1 MTERVTAV
9 AACAALWLAAAI
21 DVRAAAPALS
31 MPEERT
37 VELAADT
44 DADQWAAR
52 NGIEDFEKLPV
63 AGGGAI
69 LRFSME
75 ESLWRPRSTALC
87 TDRGV
92 VACSTDFCQS
102 DFAPANESATPRVTL
117 QRRAPDLAI
126 LFGET
131 APTAGDPTK
140 VPGAQSC
147 SVGSANPLAEA
158 TQPGV
163 APATGTAGPAARDLA
178 TREDGT
184 IALPDAPDALDRGC
198 WEVVRT
204 NACEMRVRPLSDLLP
219 EYEPKRLLALVALAA
234 NQPNGIDA
242 AAITA
247 IAALA
252 GAQVLETTPLPS
264 IGSVLVRLQVADGA
278 VETAV
283 ALALL
288 QAAPGVQSAQYEFRY
303 QVSTSHNDPYAWMNY
318 GARLIGADQLF
329 DVARGEG
336 ATVAVIDTGVDT
348 AHPELAARVI
358 EQLDVSGFGVSADR
372 HGTAIAGLIAGEA
385 DNSLGAYGMA
395 PAARVL
401 AIKACQPES
410 KTSASARCWS
420 SALAKALDL
429 AIRRDARII
438 NMSLA
443 GPDDPIVRKVVD
455 AALAGQRLVIA
466 AAGNGGPEAG
476 PSFPAAHPGVVA
488 VTAID
493 SRSRLYSAAT
503 RGDFIDLAA
512 PGVEVPVPVPNET
525 YPGQLSGT
533 SMAAAHASGV
543 AALLLGR
550 NPAAKAD
557 ELRAALES
565 GARPV
570 PVAANTGRG
579 RIDACASAKA
589 MASDTEVCGPAVVA
603 QATAPPAASATT
615 PPPKPITEA
624 KAP

>member
-1 MTERVTAV
+1 
-9 AACAALWLAAAI
+9 
-21 DVRAAAPALS
+21 
-31 MPEERT
+31 
-37 VELAADT
+37 
-44 DADQWAAR
+44 
-52 NGIEDFEKLPV
+52 
-63 AGGGAI
+63 
-69 LRFSME
+69 
-75 ESLWRPRSTALC
+75 
-87 TDRGV
+87 
-92 VACSTDFCQS
+92 
-102 DFAPANESATPRVTL
+102 
-117 QRRAPDLAI
+117 
-126 LFGET
+126 
-131 APTAGDPTK
+131 
-140 VPGAQSC
+140 
-147 SVGSANPLAEA
+147 
-158 TQPGV
+158 
-163 APATGTAGPAARDLA
+163 
-178 TREDGT
+178 
-184 IALPDAPDALDRGC
+184 
-198 WEVVRT
+198 
-204 NACEMRVRPLSDLLP
+204 LLP
-219 EYEPKRLLALVALAA
+219 EYEPKRLLALVAIAA
-234 NQPNGIDA
+234 NQPNGIDN

-264 IGSVLVRLQVADGA
+264 IGSVLVRLQVADGT
-278 VETAV
+278 VETAI

-303 QVSTSHNDPYAWMNY
+303 QVSASHNDPYAWMNY
-318 GARLIGADQLF
+318 GARLTGADQLF
-329 DVARGEG
+329 EVARGEG

-358 EQLDVSGFGVSADR
+358 EQLDVSGFGTSPDR
-372 HGTAIAGLIAGEA
+372 HGTAIAGLIAAEA

-410 KTSASARCWS
+410 KTSAAARCWS
-420 SALAKALDL
+420 SSLAKAVDL

-466 AAGNGGPEAG
+466 AAGNGGPEAA
-476 PSFPAAHPGVVA
+476 PPFPAAHPGVVA

-533 SMAAAHASGV
+533 SMAAAHASGI

-550 NPAAKAD
+550 NPTAKAD
-557 ELRAALES
+557 ELRAALEA
-565 GARPV
+565 GAKPV
-570 PVAANTGRG
+570 SVAAGTGRG
-579 RIDACASAKA
+579 RIDACAAAKTLA
-589 MASDTEVCGPAVVA
+589 HDTEVCGTSTVA
-603 QATAPPAASATT
+603 LAEAPAAAAAAT

>member
-1 MTERVTAV
+1 
-9 AACAALWLAAAI
+9 
-21 DVRAAAPALS
+21 
-31 MPEERT
+31 MPQERT
-37 VELAADT
+37 VELSADT

-69 LRFSME
+69 LRFTMDE
-75 ESLWRPRSTALC
+75 GTWRPRSTALC

-92 VACSTDFCQS
+92 VACGTDYCQS
-102 DFAPANESATPRVTL
+102 DFAPANDNAKPRMML
-117 QRRAPDLAI
+117 QRRAPDLAT
-126 LFGET
+126 LFGES
-131 APTAGDPTK
+131 APSPDDPTK
-140 VPGAQSC
+140 VPGEQSC
-147 SVGSANPLAEA
+147 SAASSI
-158 TQPGV
+158 
-163 APATGTAGPAARDLA
+163 AARDLA
-178 TREDGT
+178 LGDDGNPV
-184 IALPDAPDALDRGC
+184 LPDAPDALDRGC

-219 EYEPKRLLALVALAA
+219 EYEPKRLLALVAPAA
-234 NQPNGIDA
+234 NQPNGVDA
-242 AAITA
+242 AAIAA

-264 IGSVLVRLQVADGA
+264 INSVLVRFQVSDGA
-278 VETAV
+278 VETGV

-303 QVSTSHNDPYAWMNY
+303 QVSANHNDPYAWMNY
-318 GARLIGADQLF
+318 GARLTGADQLF
-329 DVARGEG
+329 EVARGEG
-336 ATVAVIDTGVDT
+336 ATVAVIDTGVDI
-348 AHPELAARVI
+348 AHPELTARVV
-358 EQLDVSGFGVSADR
+358 EQIDTSGFGTSPDR

-410 KTSASARCWS
+410 KTSAAARCWS
-420 SALAKALDL
+420 SSLAKALDL

-455 AALAGQRLVIA
+455 AALAAERLVIA
-466 AAGNGGPEAG
+466 AAGNGGPEAA

-493 SRSRLYSAAT
+493 SRSKLYGAAT

-550 NPAAKAD
+550 NPTAKAD
-557 ELRAALES
+557 QLRAALES
-565 GARPV
+565 GAK
-570 PVAANTGRG
+570 PVAVVAGIGRG
-579 RIDACASAKA
+579 RIDACAAARA
-589 MASDTEVCGPAVVA
+589 MAQDTDVCAAAPAA
-603 QATAPPAASATT
+603 QANSAGTLAGAPPATVTT
-615 PPPKPITEA
+615 TPPKPITEA
-624 KAP
+624 RAP

>member
-1 MTERVTAV
+1 V
-9 AACAALWLAAAI
+9 CAALGLAAAG
-21 DVRAAAPALS
+21 DASAAAALS
-31 MPEERT
+31 LPQERT
-37 VELAADT
+37 VELAPDT

-69 LRFSME
+69 LRFNME

-102 DFAPANESATPRVTL
+102 DFAPANEGATPRVTL
-117 QRRAPDLAI
+117 QRRAPDLAM
-126 LFGET
+126 LFGEA
-131 APTAGDPTK
+131 APTPGDPTK

-147 SVGSANPLAEA
+147 SVSSANPLANA
-158 TQPGV
+158 TPAAAPG
-163 APATGTAGPAARDLA
+163 TSIAGPVARDLA

-184 IALPDAPDALDRGC
+184 VVLPDTPDALDRGC

-234 NQPNGIDA
+234 NQPNGIDN

-264 IGSVLVRLQVADGA
+264 IGSVLVRLQVADGT

-318 GARLIGADQLF
+318 GARLTGADQLF

-348 AHPELAARVI
+348 AHPELTARVV
-358 EQLDVSGFGVSADR
+358 EQLDVTGFGTSADR

-410 KTSASARCWS
+410 RTSASARCWS

-429 AIRRDARII
+429 AIRRDAHII

-466 AAGNGGPEAG
+466 AAGNGGPEAA
-476 PSFPAAHPGVVA
+476 PSFPASHPGVVA

-543 AALLLGR
+543 AALLLGK

-557 ELRAALES
+557 ELRAALEA
-565 GARPV
+565 GAKPV
-570 PVAANTGRG
+570 PVTAGTGRG

-589 MASDTEVCGPAVVA
+589 LAHDTDVCVPAVVA
-603 QATAPPAASATT
+603 QGPAPPAAAVT
-615 PPPKPITEA
+615 PAPKPITEA

>member
-1 MTERVTAV
+1 MTAMV
-9 AACAALWLAAAI
+9 ACAALWLVAGAE
-21 DVRAAAPALS
+21 VRAAAPALAL
-31 MPEERT
+31 PQERT

-44 DADQWAAR
+44 DADQWTAR

-63 AGGGAI
+63 ADGGVI
-69 LRFSME
+69 LRFNME

-102 DFAPANESATPRVTL
+102 DFAPANESASPRVTL
-117 QRRAPDLAI
+117 QRRAPDLSM
-126 LFGET
+126 LFGEA
-131 APTAGDPTK
+131 APTPGDPTK

-147 SVGSANPLAEA
+147 SVNSANPLANA
-158 TQPGV
+158 TSPG
-163 APATGTAGPAARDLA
+163 AAAGTSAAGPAAQDLA

-184 IALPDAPDALDRGC
+184 AVLPDAPDALDRGC

-204 NACEMRVRPLSDLLP
+204 NACEMRVRPLSDLLS

-234 NQPNGIDA
+234 NQPNGIDT

-264 IGSVLVRLQVADGA
+264 IGSVLVRLQVADGT
-278 VETAV
+278 VETAI

-303 QVSTSHNDPYAWMNY
+303 QVSASHNDPYAWMNY
-318 GARLIGADQLF
+318 GARLTGADQLF
-329 DVARGEG
+329 EVARGEG

-358 EQLDVSGFGVSADR
+358 EQVDVSGFGTSADR

-410 KTSASARCWS
+410 KTSAAARCWS
-420 SALAKALDL
+420 SSLAKALDL

-466 AAGNGGPEAG
+466 AAGNGGPEAA

-493 SRSRLYSAAT
+493 SRSRLYNAAT
-503 RGDFIDLAA
+503 RGDYIDLAA

-543 AALLLGR
+543 AALLLGK

-557 ELRAALES
+557 ELRAALEA
-565 GARPV
+565 GAKPV
-570 PVAANTGRG
+570 PVAAGTGRG
-579 RIDACASAKA
+579 RIDACAAAKA
-589 MASDTEVCGPAVVA
+589 LAHDADVCGASVAAQDDGPA
-603 QATAPPAASATT
+603 PAIAAA